1 MSFAQLETIYK
12 RIFVDR
18 NQWVEVIAVL
28 VVRCLCQ
35 LRLDTQVFR
44 SKYVFCFKL
53 IFLLIVICSV
63 TSIKSICVIEWYS
76 FKSKSILIK
85 SFWRLIHLSYNPTS
99 NGVKFN
105 GFNTVVLFLLLAFVS
120 YIVQQSLP
128 MCIAPFL

>member
-44 SKYVFCFKL
+44 SKCFKL

-85 SFWRLIHLSYNPTS
+85 SFWRLIYLSYNPTS